1 MAFVVLTLLIPL
13 IVLVVGG
20 VLAGTTAESGGEAVG
35 IFAVVGGIG
44 FVAYI
49 VLSVL
54 MSIHQVDAGHV
65 GVVYSFGEITGQT
78 GEGIVWTAP
87 WKEVKKANVQIQSH
101 KFENLSAASKETQDV
116 YLTVTLN
123 YSISPDAIQTL
134 YRTVGPG
141 YFDKLVE
148 SRVNQFFKDETVAY
162 EAIVIT
168 QKRDELR
175 ESVKARLAKDLEP
188 YSISVID
195 LLIDNISYSDAFNTS
210 IEEKQVATQN
220 ALRAQ
225 EQVKQK
231 QFEAEQAV
239 AVAKGEADATITRA
253 RGQSEANNLINAS
266 LTPNV
271 LQSLAIEK
279 LSDNIQIAL
288 VPSGQGL
295 ILDPATILKGK

>member
-20 VLAGTTAESGGEAVG
+20 VLAGTTAESGGEAVS

-44 FVAYI
+44 FIAYI